1 MSLIIDDLPEDA
13 EQALKQKAQA
23 AGMPVER
30 YAREV
35 LQRDLEQEAADV
47 PGATRPLQTAA
58 EIILKRM
65 RNVPPEVMAQMPKD
79 GASQH
84 DFYIHGWPKGEA

>member
-1 MSLIIDDLPEDA
+1 MSLIIDDLPEEA

-30 YAREV
+30 YACQV
-35 LQRDLEQEAADV
+35 LQRDLEQDAADA
-47 PGATRPLQTAA
+47 PASDRPLQTAA

-65 RNVPPEVMAQMPKD
+65 RNVPHEVMAQMPKD
-79 GASQH
+79 GATQH
-84 DFYIHGWPKGEA
+84 DHYIYGWPKKEA